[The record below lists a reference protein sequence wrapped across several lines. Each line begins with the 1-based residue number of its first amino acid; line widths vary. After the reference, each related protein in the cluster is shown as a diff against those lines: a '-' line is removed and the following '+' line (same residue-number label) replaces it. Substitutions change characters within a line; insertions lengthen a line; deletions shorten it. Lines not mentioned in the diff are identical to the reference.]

1 MWAYGSCDTWVLV
14 WTEAKSHVGQIIE
27 NIEFIEIIENFG
39 IIEIIDIIDIIDF
52 MENFVTPIERRW
64 RDQTTKREVY
74 SKLTLQPVR
83 AVSNE

>member
-1 MWAYGSCDTWVLV
+1 MWEYASYATWVLLR
-14 WTEAKSHVGQIIE
+14 TEAKSHGGQI
-27 NIEFIEIIENFG
+27 IEFIEIIENFG
-39 IIEIIDIIDIIDF
+39 FIEIIEIIEIIEFI
-52 MENFVTPIERRW
+52 ENFVTPIERRW